1 MKNIETLDMSGDVG
15 LKVRGSNL
23 EDLFANAALG
33 MSELITDTRDI
44 AAATE
49 DKKISLKSD
58 SLEDLLILWLNELIF
73 LFDRDGFIGKSFTL
87 NLEGNALTAR
97 ISGGI
102 FDPELNER
110 GLLLKAA
117 TYHKLSLK
125 KMNSHWEAVVVF
137 DI

>member
-1 MKNIETLDMSGDVG
+1 MKNIETLDMSGDAG
-15 LKVRGSNL
+15 LKIMGSTL
-23 EDLFANAALG
+23 EELFANAATG
-33 MSELITDTRDI
+33 MSGLITDI
-44 AAATE
+44 QYIVATE
-49 DKKISLKSD
+49 DRKISLKSD

-73 LFDRDGFIGKSFTL
+73 LFDRDGFIGKLF
-87 NLEGNALTAR
+87 NVHLEGNTLTAR

-117 TYHKLSLK
+117 TYHRLSLK
-125 KMNSHWEAVVVF
+125 KMPSHWEAVVVF

>member
-15 LKVRGSNL
+15 LKVRGSSL
-23 EDLFANAALG
+23 EELFANAASG

-44 AAATE
+44 AATE
-49 DKKISLKSD
+49 EREISLKSD

-73 LFDRDGFIGKSFTL
+73 LFDRDGFIGKSFNL
-87 NLEGNALTAR
+87 NLEGNTLTAKT
-97 ISGGI
+97 SGGI
-102 FDPELNER
+102 FDPEINEKR
-110 GLLLKAA
+110 LLLKAA

-125 KMNSHWEAVVVF
+125 KMNSVWEAVVVF

>member
-1 MKNIETLDMSGDVG
+1 MKNIETLDMSGDAG
-15 LKVRGSNL
+15 LKIRGSSL
-23 EDLFANAALG
+23 EELFANAASG

-44 AAATE
+44 TATE
-49 DKKISLKSD
+49 EREILLKSD

-87 NLEGNALTAR
+87 NLQENTLTAQ

-102 FDPELNER
+102 FDPELNEKR
-110 GLLLKAA
+110 LLFKAA
-117 TYHKLSLK
+117 TYHRLSLK
-125 KMNSHWEAVVVF
+125 KVKSLWEAVVVF

>member
-15 LKVRGSNL
+15 LKVRGTSL
-23 EDLFANAALG
+23 EELFVNTASG
-33 MSELITDTRDI
+33 MSGLITDIRDV
-44 AAATE
+44 AATE

-87 NLEGNALTAR
+87 NLVGNTLTAQ

-125 KMNSHWEAVVVF
+125 KMKSHWEAVVVF

>member
-1 MKNIETLDMSGDVG
+1 MKNIETLDMSGDAG
-15 LKVRGSNL
+15 LKIRGSTL
-23 EDLFANAALG
+23 EELFANAATG
-33 MSELITDTRDI
+33 MSGLITDI
-44 AAATE
+44 QYIVATE
-49 DKKISLKSD
+49 ERKISLKSD

-73 LFDRDGFIGKSFTL
+73 LFDRDGFIGKSFSVHL
-87 NLEGNALTAR
+87 DRNALTAR

-117 TYHKLSLK
+117 TYHRLSLK
-125 KMNSHWEAVVVF
+125 KTQSHWEAVVVF